1 MPRSKLP
8 PEPTATEANSHRFAA
23 VEKLDQAEFP
33 PADTNQLATEV
44 SNIPISDDQLRKIR

>member
-1 MPRSKLP
+1 MSRSKLP